1 MRATYDANK
10 LHIMDAARPLIE
22 SKGFSALGLAQI
34 LQAADIPKG
43 SFYHYF
49 ASKEDF
55 GRAVLDRYFDDYGL
69 RLDELFKQTDL
80 PASERLMRYFTQW
93 TQAQAGPGG
102 GDKCL
107 VVKLAAEVADLSQ
120 SMRESLRLGTD
131 EVIRRLDECIADG
144 QQDGSVG
151 RHIEAGQ
158 AAQALYQ
165 MWLGASL
172 LSKLRLD
179 DSALQKA
186 LVVTRKQLAPR
197 ADSVQ

>member
-1 MRATYDANK
+1 MRATHDTNK
-10 LHIMDAARPLIE
+10 MHILDAARPLIE

-55 GRAVLDRYFDDYGL
+55 GRAVLDRYFDNYAL
-69 RLDELFKQTDL
+69 RLDELFKHSEL
-80 PASERLMRYFTQW
+80 PAFDCLMNYFAQW
-93 TQAQAGPGG
+93 TQAQAGDGE

-131 EVIRRLDECIADG
+131 EVIKRLADCIAVG

-151 RHIEAGQ
+151 RHLEAGQ
-158 AAQALYQ
+158 TAQALYQ
-165 MWLGASL
+165 LWLGASL

-179 DSALQKA
+179 DSALQDA
-186 LVVTRKQLAPR
+186 LALTREQLAPK
-197 ADSVQ
+197 AQSPQ